1 MITHNLRL
9 FGNLLVVAF
18 LLLIPV
24 MAGFPWT
31 QLDYTVAGV
40 VLTITVL
47 MCELVL
53 RKVTDKTNRI
63 ALIGGILTMLLLF
76 WAWCVA

>member
-1 MITHNLRL
+1 MITHKLRL
-9 FGNLLVVAF
+9 IGNLLVVVII
-18 LLLIPV
+18 LLIPV
-24 MAGFPWT
+24 IAGFPWT
-31 QLDYTVAGV
+31 GLDYSVAGV
-40 VLTITVL
+40 VLTVTVL

-63 ALIGGILTMLLLF
+63 ALIGGILALLLLF